1 MLGDPAEARWR
12 DDQVLGCAG
21 AHPGASLEGL
31 TVVAVTSAQ
40 IYGWLERYAG
50 IVAEQKQYLTGLDAA
65 IGDGDHGINMD
76 RGFQTVL
83 VKLAPVRDKDV
94 GTLLKTTGMALVG
107 SVGGAGGPLYGT
119 FFLRAGA
126 ALDGKT
132 EVSDRDLVGALEAG
146 LKGVVERGKANPNDK
161 TMVDALTPAVEQAKQ
176 ALANGAP
183 LEQALTAAAD
193 AAEKGMKATI
203 PLKALKGRASY
214 LGDRSIGHQDP
225 GATSSYLMLR
235 ALSDSLATL
244 PQRATTTTTTT

>member
-1 MLGDPAEARWR
+1 M
-12 DDQVLGCAG
+12 
-21 AHPGASLEGL
+21 
-31 TVVAVTSAQ
+31 AVSSVQ
-40 IYGWLERYAG
+40 IYTWLERYAG

-83 VKLAPVRDKDV
+83 VKLAPVRDKDA

-126 ALDGKT
+126 ALDAKA
-132 EVSDRDLVGALEAG
+132 EVSDAEFVEALEAG
-146 LKGVVERGKANPNDK
+146 LKGVQERGNSNRNDK
-161 TMVDALTPAVEQAKQ
+161 TMVDALAPALERARQY
-176 ALANGAP
+176 LGEGAP
-183 LEQALTAAAD
+183 LEEVLAAAAE
-193 AAEKGMKATI
+193 AAEEGMKATI

-235 ALSDSLATL
+235 ALSDSLAAL
-244 PQRATTTTTTT
+244 PQRATTTTT

>member
-1 MLGDPAEARWR
+1 M
-12 DDQVLGCAG
+12 
-21 AHPGASLEGL
+21 
-31 TVVAVTSAQ
+31 AVTTAQ

-76 RGFQTVL
+76 RGFQTVM
-83 VKLAPVRDKDV
+83 VKLAQVRDKDA

-126 ALDGKT
+126 ALDGKA
-132 EVSDRDLVGALEAG
+132 EVSDKDLVGALEAG
-146 LKGVVERGKANPNDK
+146 LKGVVERGKANRNDK
-161 TMVDALTPAVEQAKQ
+161 TMVDALAPAIERARQYVDE
-176 ALANGAP
+176 GAP
-183 LEQALTAAAD
+183 LEEALAAAAA
-193 AAEKGMKATI
+193 AAEEGMKATI

-235 ALSDSLATL
+235 ALSDSLASV
-244 PQRATTTTTTT
+244 PQQAKTATS

>member
-1 MLGDPAEARWR
+1 M
-12 DDQVLGCAG
+12 
-21 AHPGASLEGL
+21 
-31 TVVAVTSAQ
+31 AVTNAQ
-40 IYGWLERYAG
+40 ILAWLERYAG

-76 RGFQTVL
+76 RGFQTVM
-83 VKLAPVRDKDV
+83 VKLAPVRDKDA

-126 ALDGKT
+126 ALDGKS
-132 EVSDRDLVGALEAG
+132 EVSNTELVSALEAG
-146 LKGVVERGKANPNDK
+146 LKGVVERGKANRNDK
-161 TMVDALTPAVEQAKQ
+161 TMVDALAPAIERARQYVDE
-176 ALANGAP
+176 GAP
-183 LEQALTAAAD
+183 LEEALAAAAD
-193 AAEKGMKATI
+193 AAEEGMKATI

-235 ALSDSLATL
+235 ALSDSLAAV
-244 PQRATTTTTTT
+244 PQQAKTTTS

>member
-1 MLGDPAEARWR
+1 M
-12 DDQVLGCAG
+12 
-21 AHPGASLEGL
+21 
-31 TVVAVTSAQ
+31 AVTNAQ
-40 IYGWLERYAG
+40 ILAWLERYAG
-50 IVAEQKQYLTGLDAA
+50 VVAEQKQYLTGLDAA

-83 VKLAPVRDKDV
+83 VKLAPVRDKDA

-126 ALDGKT
+126 ALDAKT
-132 EVSDRDLVGALEAG
+132 EVANADLVAALEAG
-146 LKGVVERGKANPNDK
+146 LKGVVERGKANRNDK
-161 TMVDALTPAVEQAKQ
+161 TMVDALAPAIERARQYVDE
-176 ALANGAP
+176 GAP
-183 LEQALTAAAD
+183 LEEALAAAAD
-193 AAEKGMKATI
+193 AAEEGMKATI

-235 ALSDSLATL
+235 ALSDSLAAV
-244 PQRATTTTTTT
+244 PQQAKTTTS

>member
-1 MLGDPAEARWR
+1 MLGDAAQARRR
-12 DDQVLGCAG
+12 DDEIVGCAG

-31 TVVAVTSAQ
+31 AVVAVPSAQ
-40 IYGWLERYAG
+40 IYAWLERYAG

-126 ALDGKT
+126 ALDGKA

-161 TMVDALTPAVEQAKQ
+161 TMGDALTPAVEQAQQ
-176 ALANGAP
+176 ALDNGAP
-183 LEQALTAAAD
+183 PEQALTAAAD
-193 AAEKGMKATI
+193 AAEERMKGAI
-203 PLKALKGRASY
+203 PLQTAEGRA
-214 LGDRSIGHQDP
+214 RQP
-225 GATSSYLMLR
+225 G
-235 ALSDSLATL
+235 
-244 PQRATTTTTTT
+244 

>member
-1 MLGDPAEARWR
+1 MAA
-12 DDQVLGCAG
+12 
-21 AHPGASLEGL
+21 
-31 TVVAVTSAQ
+31 TSAQ
-40 IYGWLERYAG
+40 IYDWLVRFAG

-83 VKLAPVRDKDV
+83 VKIAPVRDKDA

-126 ALDGKT
+126 ALDGKS
-132 EVSDRDLVGALEAG
+132 EISDRDLVGALEAG

-161 TMVDALTPAVEQAKQ
+161 TMVDALTPAVARAKQ
-176 ALANGAP
+176 SLDGGASLDEALA
-183 LEQALTAAAD
+183 AAAD
-193 AAEKGMKATI
+193 AAEEGMKATI

-225 GATSSYLMLR
+225 GATSSYLLLR
-235 ALSDSLATL
+235 ALSDSLAAL
-244 PQRATTTTTTT
+244 PQQAKSTS

>member
-1 MLGDPAEARWR
+1 M
-12 DDQVLGCAG
+12 
-21 AHPGASLEGL
+21 
-31 TVVAVTSAQ
+31 AVSSAQ
-40 IYGWLERYAG
+40 IYNWLERYAG

-83 VKLAPVRDKDV
+83 VKLAPVRDKDA
-94 GTLLKTTGMALVG
+94 GTMLKTTGMALVG

-126 ALDGKT
+126 ALDGKA
-132 EVSDRDLVGALEAG
+132 EVSDAEFVDALEAG
-146 LKGVVERGKANPNDK
+146 LMGVRERGKANPNDK
-161 TMVDALTPAVEQAKQ
+161 TMVDALAPALERARQS
-176 ALANGAP
+176 LGEGAP
-183 LEQALTAAAD
+183 LGKVLAAAAD
-193 AAEKGMKATI
+193 AAEEGMKATI

-235 ALSDSLATL
+235 ALSDSLAAV
-244 PQRATTTTTTT
+244 PQRATTTST

>member
-1 MLGDPAEARWR
+1 MAA
-12 DDQVLGCAG
+12 
-21 AHPGASLEGL
+21 
-31 TVVAVTSAQ
+31 TSAQ
-40 IYGWLERYAG
+40 IYNWLERYAG

-83 VKLAPVRDKDV
+83 VKIAPVRDKDA

-126 ALDGKT
+126 ALDGKS
-132 EVSDRDLVGALEAG
+132 EISDRDLVGALEAG
-146 LKGVVERGKANPNDK
+146 LKGVVERGKANLKDK
-161 TMVDALTPAVEQAKQ
+161 TMVDALTPAVARAKQ
-176 ALANGAP
+176 SLDGGASLQEALA
-183 LEQALTAAAD
+183 AAAD
-193 AAEKGMKATI
+193 AAEEGMKATI
-203 PLKALKGRASY
+203 PPKALKGRASY

-235 ALSDSLATL
+235 ALSDSLAAL
-244 PQRATTTTTTT
+244 PQRAKSTT

>member
-1 MLGDPAEARWR
+1 MAA
-12 DDQVLGCAG
+12 
-21 AHPGASLEGL
+21 
-31 TVVAVTSAQ
+31 TSAQ
-40 IYGWLERYAG
+40 IYDWLERYAG
-50 IVAEQKQYLTGLDAA
+50 VIAEQKQYLTGLDAA

-83 VKLAPVRDKDV
+83 VKIAPVRDKDA

-132 EVSDRDLVGALEAG
+132 EISDRDLVGALEAG
-146 LKGVVERGKANPNDK
+146 MKGVVERGKANPNDK
-161 TMVDALTPAVEQAKQ
+161 TMVDALTPAIARAKESLDRGASLEE
-176 ALANGAP
+176 ALA
-183 LEQALTAAAD
+183 AAAD
-193 AAEKGMKATI
+193 AAEEGMKATI

-225 GATSSYLMLR
+225 GATSSYMMLR
-235 ALSDSLATL
+235 ALSDSLAAL
-244 PQRATTTTTTT
+244 PQQAKSTT

>member
-1 MLGDPAEARWR
+1 MAA
-12 DDQVLGCAG
+12 
-21 AHPGASLEGL
+21 
-31 TVVAVTSAQ
+31 TSAQ
-40 IYGWLERYAG
+40 IYDWMERYAG
-50 IVAEQKQYLTGLDAA
+50 IVAEQKQYLTSLDAA

-83 VKLAPVRDKDV
+83 VKIAPVRDKDA

-126 ALDGKT
+126 ALDGKS
-132 EVSDRDLVGALEAG
+132 EISDRDLVGALEAG

-161 TMVDALTPAVEQAKQ
+161 TMVDALTPAVARATQSLDGGASLQE
-176 ALANGAP
+176 ALA
-183 LEQALTAAAD
+183 AAAD
-193 AAEKGMKATI
+193 AAEEGMKATI

-235 ALSDSLATL
+235 ALSDSLAAL
-244 PQRATTTTTTT
+244 PQQAKTTT

>member
-1 MLGDPAEARWR
+1 M
-12 DDQVLGCAG
+12 
-21 AHPGASLEGL
+21 
-31 TVVAVTSAQ
+31 AVTTAQ

-83 VKLAPVRDKDV
+83 VKLAPVRDQDA

-126 ALDGKT
+126 ALDGKA
-132 EVSDRDLVGALEAG
+132 EVSDKDLVGALEAG
-146 LKGVVERGKANPNDK
+146 LKGVVERGKANRNDK
-161 TMVDALTPAVEQAKQ
+161 TMVDALAPAIERARQYVDE
-176 ALANGAP
+176 GAP
-183 LEQALTAAAD
+183 LEEALAAAAD
-193 AAEKGMKATI
+193 AAEEGMKATI

-235 ALSDSLATL
+235 ALSDSLASV
-244 PQRATTTTTTT
+244 PQQAKTATS

>member
-1 MLGDPAEARWR
+1 M
-12 DDQVLGCAG
+12 
-21 AHPGASLEGL
+21 
-31 TVVAVTSAQ
+31 AVTSAQ

-76 RGFQTVL
+76 RGFQTVM
-83 VKLAPVRDKDV
+83 VKLAPVRDKDA

-126 ALDGKT
+126 ALDGKA
-132 EVSDRDLVGALEAG
+132 EVSDAELVGALEAG
-146 LKGVVERGKANPNDK
+146 VKGVVERGKANRNDK
-161 TMVDALTPAVEQAKQ
+161 TMVDALAPAIERARQYVDE
-176 ALANGAP
+176 GAP
-183 LEQALTAAAD
+183 LEEALAAAAD
-193 AAEKGMKATI
+193 AAEEGMKATI

-235 ALSDSLATL
+235 ALSDSLAAV
-244 PQRATTTTTTT
+244 PQQQAKTTTS

>member
-1 MLGDPAEARWR
+1 M
-12 DDQVLGCAG
+12 
-21 AHPGASLEGL
+21 
-31 TVVAVTSAQ
+31 AVSSAQ
-40 IYGWLERYAG
+40 IYTWLERYAG

-65 IGDGDHGINMD
+65 IGDGDHGINLD

-83 VKLAPVRDKDV
+83 VKLAPVRDKDA

-126 ALDGKT
+126 ALDGKAEVTDT
-132 EVSDRDLVGALEAG
+132 EFVDALEAG
-146 LKGVVERGKANPNDK
+146 LKGLQERGKVNRDDK
-161 TMVDALTPAVEQAKQ
+161 TMVDALAPAVERARQY
-176 ALANGAP
+176 LGEGAP
-183 LEQALTAAAD
+183 LEEILAAAAD
-193 AAEKGMKATI
+193 AAEEGMKATI

-235 ALSDSLATL
+235 ALSDSLAAL
-244 PQRATTTTTTT
+244 PQRATTTTT

>member
-1 MLGDPAEARWR
+1 M
-12 DDQVLGCAG
+12 
-21 AHPGASLEGL
+21 
-31 TVVAVTSAQ
+31 AVTSAQ
-40 IYGWLERYAG
+40 IYTWLERYAG

-119 FFLRAGA
+119 FFLRAGT
-126 ALDGKT
+126 ALDGKS

-161 TMVDALTPAVEQAKQ
+161 TMVDALTPAVEKAKQ
-176 ALANGAP
+176 SIDGGASVGEALA
-183 LEQALTAAAD
+183 AAAD
-193 AAEKGMKATI
+193 AAENGMKATI

-235 ALSDSLATL
+235 SLSDSLAAL
-244 PQRATTTTTTT
+244 PQRAKTTT